1 MRPAYFLIGSQKAI
15 QSGTSAMDSGSISK
29 PFSAAVLNAPQRIE
43 PLASAGAVKT
53 ELPPEDSVQQVAETA
68 AVQLT
73 PSEGAMR
80 HARFEQVLQRT
91 IEKRLVDDPRSRE
104 PVQQSVDAET
114 GRVVHQVPD
123 EALLR
128 IRAYVQEVSESS
140 VGRDRHLHRSA

>member
-1 MRPAYFLIGSQKAI
+1 
-15 QSGTSAMDSGSISK
+15 MDSGSISK
-29 PFSAAVLNAPQRIE
+29 PISAAVLNAPQRTE

-53 ELPPEDSVQQVAETA
+53 ELPPEESVQQVVEIA

-80 HARFEQVLQRT
+80 HAKLEQVLQRT

-104 PVQQSVDAET
+104 PVQQSVDSET
-114 GRVVHQVPD
+114 GRVVRQVPD

-128 IRAYVQEVSESS
+128 IRAYVQEMSELPAERNRQ
-140 VGRDRHLHRSA
+140 VTKTA

>member
-1 MRPAYFLIGSQKAI
+1 
-15 QSGTSAMDSGSISK
+15 MDSGSISK

-43 PLASAGAVKT
+43 PLASVGAVKT
-53 ELPPEDSVQQVAETA
+53 ELPPEESVQQVAETA

-80 HARFEQVLQRT
+80 HARLEQALQRT

-114 GRVVHQVPD
+114 GRVVRQVPD

-128 IRAYVQEVSESS
+128 IRAYVQEMSETAG
-140 VGRDRHLHRSA
+140 GRGPHTHKRA

>member
-1 MRPAYFLIGSQKAI
+1 
-15 QSGTSAMDSGSISK
+15 MDSGSISK

-43 PLASAGAVKT
+43 PLASAGAVRT
-53 ELPPEDSVQQVAETA
+53 ELPPEESVQQAAEIA

-80 HARFEQVLQRT
+80 RARLEQVLQRT

-114 GRVVHQVPD
+114 GRVVRQVPD

-128 IRAYVQEVSESS
+128 IRAYVQEMSETP
-140 VGRDRHLHRSA
+140 VERNRRVTRTA